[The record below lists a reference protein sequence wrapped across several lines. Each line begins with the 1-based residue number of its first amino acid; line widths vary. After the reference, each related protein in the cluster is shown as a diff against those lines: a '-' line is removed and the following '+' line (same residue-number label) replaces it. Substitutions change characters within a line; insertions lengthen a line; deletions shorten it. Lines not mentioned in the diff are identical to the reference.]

1 MPVLGRKP
9 RHQRKTAGGGK
20 SWKLWLYLPWKLLR
34 EERWLMTD
42 WSMQLLQSQPLQ
54 CLLLAGDQQPS
65 TKTPWVWGRQPKIL
79 NAIQGVQV
87 DSKRQLSACLGFS
100 VATAL
105 WNVSQ
110 CQGLDKSKD
119 PAPGTSQRPSG
130 KGKEERQ
137 FQQQPSLPPTPT
149 PFLTPTSSVPWPI
162 PSPAQRPIRKLGPWP
177 LLELRKGA
185 RKRCLGKIKRVSKKN
200 F

>member
-54 CLLLAGDQQPS
+54 CLLLAGDHQPS

-105 WNVSQ
+105 GNVSQ

-130 KGKEERQ
+130 KAKEERQ
-137 FQQQPSLPPTPT
+137 FQQQPSLPPYPH
-149 PFLTPTSSVPWPI
+149 PI
-162 PSPAQRPIRKLGPWP
+162 PDSYLFCALAHPISSSETNKEAGPLATARTQERRK
-177 LLELRKGA
+177 EMMF
-185 RKRCLGKIKRVSKKN
+185 GKDKAGV
-200 F
+200 